1 MKRCRKPERK
11 HISTTIDRALY
22 ERLIPTI
29 EEDWRGT
36 FSSWLDY
43 AATCYL
49 RDTCDGCQYAEAEGK
64 GEQKAGIGKVE
75 SKVSK

>member
-1 MKRCRKPERK
+1 MKRCRKPERR

-29 EEDWRGT
+29 EEDWGGT

-49 RDTCDGCQYAEAEGK
+49 RDTCDECPYSEKEGQK
-64 GEQKAGIGKVE
+64 KAGIGKVE
-75 SKVSK
+75 SKESE